1 MFFTYVR
8 TGCSPHYAHC
18 GIFWTKGL
26 FKCCPRNRVRTAW
39 QASSHHVSSHHMCV
53 CVHIYMYIFE
63 TAYRLAD
70 RCQVTICMCV
80 YISYVLLLLPA
91 TDGPVGPTL
100 GAAGADA
107 RDDVAVLR
115 EQVLFAG
122 GNSRELARV
131 CARNAEFTRVRARNS
146 ANCFLSWITWPLNRL
161 QILG

>member
-1 MFFTYVR
+1 MSGQAVR
-8 TGCSPHYAHC
+8 RIMPTVGYFGQKVCSSVVLETVC
-18 GIFWTKGL
+18 VLLG
-26 FKCCPRNRVRTAW
+26 RQV
-39 QASSHHVSSHHMCV
+39 SSHHVCV